1 MLSKTLVVLA
11 AFCLTGTYGQGYHGH
26 EHGPVDFGGGGDPLG
41 VRPSVQGR
49 RAYGSPLDPR
59 ALPGGP
65 LVPHRERHGPLDLL
79 GGPRSGRLGGLDRQA
94 RRLRQNDRR
103 LQQNIR
109 RTMRR
114 QRKNE
119 RKMNRISQRQ
129 LNRQRRPGRG
139 GRRDQIGYAG

>member
-1 MLSKTLVVLA
+1 MID
-11 AFCLTGTYGQGYHGH
+11 HGH
-26 EHGPVDFGGGGDPLG
+26 EHGPVGFGGGSDPFG

-59 ALPGGP
+59 ALPGGS

-79 GGPRSGRLGGLDRQA
+79 GGPRSGRLGGLDRQE

-109 RTMRR
+109 RTKTKEEREKTEQDLPEAVKQATKTGKRR
-114 QRKNE
+114 QKRPNRLRWVDLE
-119 RKMNRISQRQ
+119 RITTEI
-129 LNRQRRPGRG
+129 L
-139 GRRDQIGYAG
+139 